1 MFYNMLPSIVKNHT
15 YTNSLEII
23 IKRAIESSNL
33 ACSKSNYMYATF
45 NKYKM
50 PKMANDPQRNLKIIS
65 HLQLPKHYN
74 STVKN
79 GPNETLK

>member
-33 ACSKSNYMYATF
+33 AYDKGILYAAF
-45 NKYKM
+45 KKYK
-50 PKMANDPQRNLKIIS
+50 IE
-65 HLQLPKHYN
+65 
-74 STVKN
+74 
-79 GPNETLK
+79 NEWLMIFKYTNT